1 MKTAFRFR
9 SFAALAALI
18 VWAGLALQFYVS
30 IRLGLA
36 KGQAVAETIVN
47 YFSYFTVLTNTLAA
61 VALTV
66 GALVS
71 PDVVAAR
78 AKFATFFSRPGVN
91 TGIAAY
97 STLVGIAY
105 SLLLRHTWNPTGL
118 QLIADVLLHDVMPV
132 AFLVYWWLAVPK
144 RGLRWSDVARWALY
158 PLGYL
163 AYALGLGALG
173 RPYLHPFIDESALGY
188 TRAFLNSAGIAAAF
202 VAIAL
207 MLIAVGRLTDRATVP
222 LR

>member
-1 MKTAFRFR
+1 MTVSRFR
-9 SFAALAALI
+9 SFAAVAALI
-18 VWAGLALQFYVS
+18 VWGGLALQFYVS
-30 IRLGLA
+30 MRLGLA
-36 KGQAVAETIVN
+36 KGQGVTETLVI
-47 YFSYFTVLTNTLAA
+47 YFSYFTVLTNILAA

-66 GALVS
+66 GAHVN
-71 PDVVAAR
+71 PTVVADR

-91 TGIAAY
+91 TGIAAN
-97 STLVGIAY
+97 SALVGISY

-118 QLIADVLLHDVMPV
+118 QLIADTLLHDVMPLV
-132 AFLVYWWLAVPK
+132 FLVYWWLAVPK

-173 RPYLHPFIDESALGY
+173 RPYPYPFIDVSALGY

-207 MLIAVGRLTDRATVP
+207 LLIAVGRLTDRATVS